1 MSQTVAFQ
9 GEKGAFSEAAAFAY
23 WGNHITL
30 HPCRTFK
37 DVFQALQN
45 KTVDYGIIP
54 IENSLT
60 GSIHQNIDL
69 ALDFHHYIVGEII
82 LRIQHNLLVAK
93 GVKLSNIKKVV
104 SHPQALMQ
112 CSNFLESLEGV
123 ECLPMYDT
131 AGSAQFISKN
141 KPKDHAAIASLQ
153 ASKDYDLHVIKKD
166 IENNKQ
172 NYTRFLIIS
181 REQTFPSKDPKT
193 SVVFSTKDIPGALFK
208 SLSVFALRDINLLK
222 IESRPWQKGPW
233 KYWFYLDFE
242 GSMKDEACKKAIGH
256 LEEITA
262 FLKILGS
269 YSKGRII
276 ESN

>member
-1 MSQTVAFQ
+1 MSYTVAFQ
-9 GEKGAFSEAAAFAY
+9 GEKGAFSEAAAFGY
-23 WGNHITL
+23 WGTQINF

-37 DVFQALQN
+37 DVFQELQN
-45 KTVDYGIIP
+45 ETVNYGIIP

-82 LRIQHNLLVAK
+82 LRIKHNLLAAK
-93 GVKLSNIKKVV
+93 GVKLENIKTVV

-112 CSNFLESLEGV
+112 CSNFLEGLKGV
-123 ECLPMYDT
+123 ECIPMYDT
-131 AGSAQFISKN
+131 AGSAQFISEDAPQDK
-141 KPKDHAAIASLQ
+141 AAIASIQ
-153 ASKDYDLHVIKKD
+153 ACKDYNLHILKKD

-181 REQTFPSKDPKT
+181 REQTRPKKNSKT
-193 SVVFSTKDIPGALFK
+193 SVVFSTKDNIPGALFK

-242 GSMKDEACKKAIGH
+242 GSMEDEACKKAIGH
-256 LEEITA
+256 LEEITT

-269 YSKGRII
+269 YSKGKII
-276 ESN
+276 E

>member
-1 MSQTVAFQ
+1 MHYTVAFQ
-9 GEKGAFSEAAAFAY
+9 GEKGAFSEAAALAY
-23 WGNHITL
+23 WGNHIKL
-30 HPCRTFK
+30 NPCHTFK
-37 DVFQALQN
+37 DVFQLLQN
-45 KTVDYGIIP
+45 KTVDHGIIP

-69 ALDFHHYIVGEII
+69 ALDFHHFIVGEII
-82 LRIQHNLLVAK
+82 LRIQHNLLVNK
-93 GVKLSNIKKVV
+93 GVKLEDIKTIV

-112 CSNFLESLEGV
+112 CSNFLESLKDV

-131 AGSAQFISKN
+131 AGSAQYISEH
-141 KPKDHAAIASLQ
+141 KPTDKAAIASLQ
-153 ASKDYDLHVIKKD
+153 AGKDYGLQILKKD

-181 REQTFPSKDPKT
+181 KTQTFPQKNPKT

-208 SLSVFALRDINLLK
+208 ALSVFALRDINLLK

-242 GSMKDEACKKAIGH
+242 GSMQDEVCKRAIGH

-276 ESN
+276 E